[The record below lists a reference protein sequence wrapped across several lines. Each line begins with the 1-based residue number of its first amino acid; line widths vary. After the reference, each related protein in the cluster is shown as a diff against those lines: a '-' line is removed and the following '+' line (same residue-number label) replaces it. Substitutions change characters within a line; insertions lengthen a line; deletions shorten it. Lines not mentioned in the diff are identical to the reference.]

1 MLNTATAA
9 ALKAGKYIHQQ
20 TERLD
25 QLTIESK
32 ELNDFVSE
40 VDRTVEADII
50 GALKRA
56 YPDHGFLGEESEE
69 IINPDA
75 DYQWIIDPLDGTTNF
90 LRGVPHFAVSIALT
104 YKGRLE
110 QAVIY
115 DPIRDELFTA
125 TRGDGARLNNKRIRV
140 GSRRSMSGALLSTGI
155 PYRESHMKY
164 LDTYLDTVKALLPG
178 TAGVRRQGAAS
189 LDLAYVAA
197 GRYDGFWEFDLKPWD
212 IAAGLLII
220 QEAGGLSSD
229 MQGGNTQMASGNVVA
244 GSPKVFKEMLQRLN
258 GVTIADTDETQEEA
272 KEKLSLKGKSEK

>member
-50 GALKRA
+50 GALQRA

-115 DPIRDELFTA
+115 DPICDELFTA
-125 TRGDGARLNNKRIRV
+125 SRGDGARLNNKRIRV
-140 GSRRSMSGALLSTGI
+140 GSRRSLSGALLSTGI

-229 MQGGNTQMASGNVVA
+229 MQGGNTQMQTGNVVA

-258 GVTIADTDETQEEA
+258 GVTIAVETESTDVKA
-272 KEKLSLKGKSEK
+272 KLSLKGKSE

>member
-32 ELNDFVSE
+32 ELNDFVSD

-50 GALKRA
+50 GALQRA

-125 TRGDGARLNNKRIRV
+125 SRGDGARLNNKRIRV

-229 MQGGNTQMASGNVVA
+229 MQGGSTQMHTGNVVA

-258 GVTIADTDETQEEA
+258 GVTIADDAKEDEV

>member
-32 ELNDFVSE
+32 ELNDFVSD

-50 GALKRA
+50 GALQRA
-56 YPDHGFLGEESEE
+56 YPDHGFLGEESDE

-125 TRGDGARLNNKRIRV
+125 SRGDGARLNNKRIRV

-155 PYRESHMKY
+155 PYRESHMQY
-164 LDTYLDTVKALLPG
+164 LDTYLETVKALLPG

-229 MQGGNTQMASGNVVA
+229 MQGGNTQMQTGNVVA

-258 GVTIADTDETQEEA
+258 GVTIAEVTEEVDA
-272 KEKLSLKGKSEK
+272 KAKLSLKGKSEK

>member
-32 ELNDFVSE
+32 ELNDFVSD

-50 GALKRA
+50 GALQRA

-69 IINPDA
+69 IINPGA

-125 TRGDGARLNNKRIRV
+125 SRGDGARLNNKRIRV
-140 GSRRSMSGALLSTGI
+140 GSRRSLSGALLSTGI

-229 MQGGNTQMASGNVVA
+229 MQGGSTQMETGNVVA

-258 GVTIADTDETQEEA
+258 GVTITVDTEESTDVKA
-272 KEKLSLKGKSEK
+272 KLSLKGKSEK

>member
-32 ELNDFVSE
+32 ELNDFVSD

-50 GALKRA
+50 GALQRA
-56 YPDHGFLGEESEE
+56 YPDHGFLGEESDE

-125 TRGDGARLNNKRIRV
+125 SRGDGARLNNKRIRV
-140 GSRRSMSGALLSTGI
+140 GSRRSLSGALLSTGI
-155 PYRESHMKY
+155 PYRESHMQY

-220 QEAGGLSSD
+220 QEAGGLTSD
-229 MQGGNTQMASGNVVA
+229 MQGGNTQMLSGNVVA
-244 GSPKVFKEMLQRLN
+244 GSPKVFKEMLQRIN
-258 GVTIADTDETQEEA
+258 GVTVTEDTESKGT
-272 KEKLSLKGKSEK
+272 KGKLSLKGKSE